1 MELFGFTIKRKEE
14 ELPQV
19 VAVTQPSFVPPTNDD
34 GAVIV
39 SGGGVVGTY
48 VDLEGTAR
56 TEAELIT
63 RYRQL
68 SLQPEIETAV
78 EEIVGEMISYDSNQ
92 EQVNINLDDLEFSKS
107 LKDKITDEFDEVKKL
122 LDFSSSGFDIIR
134 RWYVDGRL
142 YYHVIIDT
150 NSPQDGI
157 KELRYID
164 PRKIRKIR
172 EIKKDKK
179 TITVQNEYYMYN
191 DKGFQ
196 SKEVT
201 SSTNGLRIAK
211 DSIVL
216 VSSGLLDENNSY
228 VLSYLHKAIKPMNQ
242 LRMLEDASVIYR
254 LTRAPERRV
263 YYIDVGNLPKM
274 KAEQYLAD
282 MMQRHKNR
290 LVYDATTGEVRD
302 DRKFM
307 TMTEDF
313 WIPRRE
319 GGKGTEITT
328 LPAGANLGQMDD
340 VLYFQK
346 RLYQSLHVPVTRLNS
361 EQGFS
366 LGRSAEITREELRF
380 SKFVDRLRM
389 KFSVLFKEA
398 LGKQLVLK
406 GIVAQEELTEI
417 MSKVKF
423 DYVQD
428 GYFTELKESEII
440 TNRVNTVKNME
451 DMIGVYYSR
460 NFVRKKVLRL
470 SDDDIEQMEEENN
483 EDPILQQ
490 QAEQQDAEA
499 DMQQQQMNMQ
509 MQQVQAQQQKDKEE
523 QARKQREADMKQV

>member
-1 MELFGFTIKRKEE
+1 MELFGFSIKRKEE
-14 ELPQV
+14 ELPQA
-19 VAVTQPSFVPPTNDD
+19 VAITQPSFVPPVNDD

-92 EQVNINLDDLEFSKS
+92 EQVNINLDDLEFSKQ
-107 LKDKITDEFDEVKKL
+107 LKDKIVDEFDEVKKL

-134 RWYVDGRL
+134 RWYIDGRL

-172 EIKKDKK
+172 EIKKDRK
-179 TITVQNEYYMYN
+179 TIVVQNEYYMYN

-196 SKEVT
+196 AKEVT

-263 YYIDVGNLPKM
+263 FYIDVGNLPKM

-290 LVYDATTGEVRD
+290 LVYDATTGEIRD

-319 GGKGTEITT
+319 GGKGTEIQT
-328 LPAGANLGQMDD
+328 LPPGANLGQMDD

-346 RLYQSLHVPVTRLNS
+346 RLYQALHVPVTRLNA
-361 EQGFS
+361 EQSFN
-366 LGRSAEITREELRF
+366 LGRSSEITREELRF

-406 GIVAQEELTEI
+406 GIVAQEELPEI
-417 MSKVKF
+417 MSKIKF

-428 GYFTELKESEII
+428 GYFTELKEAEII
-440 TNRVNTVKNME
+440 TNRVNAVKNME
-451 DMIGVYYSR
+451 DMVGVYYSR

-470 SDDDIEQMEEENN
+470 SDDDIEQMEEENA
-483 EDPILQQ
+483 EDPILKQ
-490 QAEQQDAEA
+490 QAEKQEAEQE
-499 DMQQQQMNMQ
+499 MQQQQAQ
-509 MQQVQAQQQKDKEE
+509 LQQ
-523 QARKQREADMKQV
+523 RKADMEQV

>member
-1 MELFGFTIKRKEE
+1 
-14 ELPQV
+14 
-19 VAVTQPSFVPPTNDD
+19 
-34 GAVIV
+34 
-39 SGGGVVGTY
+39 
-48 VDLEGTAR
+48 
-56 TEAELIT
+56 
-63 RYRQL
+63 
-68 SLQPEIETAV
+68 
-78 EEIVGEMISYDSNQ
+78 
-92 EQVNINLDDLEFSKS
+92 
-107 LKDKITDEFDEVKKL
+107 
-122 LDFSSSGFDIIR
+122 
-134 RWYVDGRL
+134 
-142 YYHVIIDT
+142 
-150 NSPQDGI
+150 
-157 KELRYID
+157 
-164 PRKIRKIR
+164 
-172 EIKKDKK
+172 
-179 TITVQNEYYMYN
+179 
-191 DKGFQ
+191 
-196 SKEVT
+196 
-201 SSTNGLRIAK
+201 
-211 DSIVL
+211 
-216 VSSGLLDENNSY
+216 
-228 VLSYLHKAIKPMNQ
+228 MNQ

-263 YYIDVGNLPKM
+263 FYIDVGNLPKM

-328 LPAGANLGQMDD
+328 LPPGANLGQMED
-340 VLYFQK
+340 VVYFQK

-366 LGRSAEITREELRF
+366 LGRSSEITREELRF

-389 KFSVLFKEA
+389 KFSVLFKDA

-406 GIVAQEELTEI
+406 GIVAQEELLEI
-417 MSKVKF
+417 MSKIKF

-470 SDDDIEQMEEENN
+470 SDDDIEQMEEENA

-490 QAEQQDAEA
+490 QAEQQDAQAE
-499 DMQQQQMNMQ
+499 MQQQQTQ
-509 MQQVQAQQQKDKEE
+509 LQQ
-523 QARKQREADMKQV
+523 RKADMEQV

>member
-19 VAVTQPSFVPPTNDD
+19 VAVTQPSFVPPVNDD

-68 SLQPEIETAV
+68 SLQAEIETAV

-107 LKDKITDEFDEVKKL
+107 LKDKISSEFDEVKKL

-150 NSPQDGI
+150 TNPQDGI

-172 EIKKDKK
+172 EIKKERSRNV
-179 TITVQNEYYMYN
+179 TVQNEYYMYN

-196 SKEVT
+196 AKEVT

-263 YYIDVGNLPKM
+263 FYIDVGNLPKM

-319 GGKGTEITT
+319 GGRGTEITT
-328 LPAGANLGQMDD
+328 LPPGANLGQMED

-346 RLYQSLHVPVTRLNS
+346 RLYQALHVPVTRLNS

-366 LGRSAEITREELRF
+366 LGRSSEITREELRF
-380 SKFVDRLRM
+380 SKFIDRLRM
-389 KFSVLFKEA
+389 KFSVLFKDA

-406 GIVAQEELTEI
+406 GIVAQEELIDI
-417 MSKVKF
+417 MNKVKF

-428 GYFTELKESEII
+428 GYFTELKESEIV

-451 DMIGVYYSR
+451 EMIGVYYSR

-470 SDDDIEQMEEENN
+470 SDDDIEQMEEENK

-490 QAEQQDAEA
+490 QAQQQAQQPSEQEI
-499 DMQQQQMNMQ
+499 QQQQAEL
-509 MQQVQAQQQKDKEE
+509 QQRQ
-523 QARKQREADMKQV
+523 ADMKQV

>member
-14 ELPQV
+14 ELPQA
-19 VAVTQPSFVPPTNDD
+19 VAVTQPSFVPPVNDD

-68 SLQPEIETAV
+68 SLQSEIETAV

-134 RWYVDGRL
+134 RWYIDGRL

-150 NSPQDGI
+150 NNPQDGI

-179 TITVQNEYYMYN
+179 TVAVQNEYYMYN

-196 SKEVT
+196 AKEVT
-201 SSTNGLRIAK
+201 SSTNGLRIAR

-263 YYIDVGNLPKM
+263 FYIDVGNLPKM

-319 GGKGTEITT
+319 GGKGTEIQT
-328 LPAGANLGQMDD
+328 LPPGANLGQMED
-340 VLYFQK
+340 VVYFQK

-380 SKFVDRLRM
+380 SKFIDRLRM
-389 KFSVLFKEA
+389 KFSVLFKDA

-406 GIVAQEELTEI
+406 GIVAQEELLDI

-470 SDDDIEQMEEENN
+470 SDDDIEQMEKENG

-490 QAEQQDAEA
+490 QAEQQDAEQE
-499 DMQQQQMNMQ
+499 MQQQQSQ
-509 MQQVQAQQQKDKEE
+509 LQQ
-523 QARKQREADMKQV
+523 RKADMEQV